1 MSAVPRTPPV
11 QRLPAAYSLTPHLI
25 YPHRLYLLHVIASA
39 LALAAMVPAM
49 WTLQVSSG
57 HWISTLLIGL
67 GWPHLA
73 RWRYRRSRHP
83 NRAEMQ
89 NVLVDGVL
97 AGMALPLIAFN
108 LPISAALLAVTC
120 FAAMFGGGPRLLAGN
135 LLAFALGVLAGIPI
149 YGLHWSPGLDGLS
162 FLASLPLALLAPLAL
177 LHVGY
182 DVTRGLHHRRNELEL
197 RGWHDGLSGLFNRSH
212 WEDTVRAEFA
222 RSRRTGQPATL
233 VLADLDHF
241 KQINDLYGHA
251 EGDSVIRRFAD
262 LLRTNLRDIDVP
274 GRYGGEEFGILLPLT
289 PLPEAMEVVRR
300 LHRRL
305 HEAPLSRHRTI
316 TASFGVAEL
325 SADIDSPE
333 TWIRQADLTLYR
345 AKYDGRDRI
354 AERSAAPAA
363 SSAIDGTPPRSPPR
377 SPLRPALSPRDPA
390 VLAQLL
396 QGIDIADTPVAM
408 YNPDDQLV
416 MANDAYI
423 RLHGIPPGVVRFADV
438 IRHAHRLRQGVALDN
453 DPDTWLA
460 DVQRQRRRAPRRLF
474 PVTTLDGVRF
484 QGIEVCFNDGW
495 ILTTLVAAGP
505 TGLASPA

>member
-25 YPHRLYLLHVIASA
+25 YPHRLYLLHAIATV
-39 LALAAMVPAM
+39 LAVVAMAPAM
-49 WTLQVSSG
+49 WTLQVPLE
-57 HWISTLLIGL
+57 HWLTTLAFGL

-73 RWRYRRSRHP
+73 RWRYRRSRNP

-89 NVLVDGVL
+89 HVLIDGLL
-97 AGMALPLIAFN
+97 AGMGLPLIAFN
-108 LPISAALLAVTC
+108 LPIGTALIAVTC

-135 LLAFALGVLAGIPI
+135 LLALAVGVLAGIPF
-149 YGLHWSPGLDGLS
+149 YGLHWEPGLDWLS
-162 FLASLPLALLAPLAL
+162 FLASLPLAWVAPMGLLRI
-177 LHVGY
+177 GY
-182 DVTRGLHHRRNELEL
+182 DVTQGLHHRRNELEL
-197 RGWHDGLSGLFNRSH
+197 RGWHDGLSGLFNRTH

-222 RSRRTGQPATL
+222 RCRRTGQAATL
-233 VLADLDHF
+233 ILADLDHF

-325 SADIDSPE
+325 TADIDTPE

-354 AERSAAPAA
+354 AERSAAPVA
-363 SSAIDGTPPRSPPR
+363 SSAQEGPPSHA
-377 SPLRPALSPRDPA
+377 PLRPALSPRDPA

-423 RLHGIPPGVVRFADV
+423 RLHGIPPGVIRFADV
-438 IRHAHRLRQGVALDN
+438 IRHAHRLRQGVALDS
-453 DPDTWLA
+453 DPETWLR

-495 ILTTLVAAGP
+495 ILTTLVAAAP
-505 TGLASPA
+505 AGLASPA